1 VLSEGGRRQVLYSA
15 DGFVDEAHLDVVW
28 AGDLDRDGQRS
39 RRSDRDKLIRF
50 PKRSGMLSSLGS
62 VVLVLIPAY
71 LVYRVWQQ
79 YVYTKSLETRLNER
93 N

>member
-1 VLSEGGRRQVLYSA
+1 MSPDMFGA
-15 DGFVDEAHLDVVW
+15 
-28 AGDLDRDGQRS
+28 
-39 RRSDRDKLIRF
+39 
-50 PKRSGMLSSLGS
+50 LGS
-62 VVLVLIPAY
+62 VVLVLIPAN

>member
-1 VLSEGGRRQVLYSA
+1 MSRISTSCGRAISIA
-15 DGFVDEAHLDVVW
+15 TAKG
-28 AGDLDRDGQRS
+28 S